1 MNKTIETAINEQIK
15 EEIYSAYLYLSMSAY
30 AEENKLFGIANWFD
44 VQAKEEMDHA
54 KGFFNFLLKH
64 GGIIELQAIP
74 KPPAEFDGPLGMFT
88 DALAHEKEIT
98 AKINKLYELG
108 NQEKD
113 YDFVSWLKWYI
124 DEQEEEEES
133 ASKILG
139 KIKLAGKAAPGMFMV
154 DKELAKR
161 QYTPASIIT
170 KQKKS

>member
-1 MNKTIETAINEQIK
+1 MNKIIEEAINNQIK
-15 EEIYSAYLYLSMSAY
+15 EEIYSAYLYLSMSAF

-54 KGFFNFLLKH
+54 KGFFNFLIDN

-74 KPPAEFDGPLGMFT
+74 KPPSDFDGPLGMFT
-88 DALAHEKEIT
+88 GALEHEKEIT
-98 AKINKLYELG
+98 TKINKLYELA

-113 YDFVSWLKWYI
+113 YDFVKWLKWYI
-124 DEQEEEEES
+124 DEQVEEEDS
-133 ASKILG
+133 AAKVLE
-139 KIKLAGKAAPGMFMV
+139 KIKIAGKAAPGLFMV

-170 KQKKS
+170 KQKK

>member
-1 MNKTIETAINEQIK
+1 
-15 EEIYSAYLYLSMSAY
+15 
-30 AEENKLFGIANWFD
+30 
-44 VQAKEEMDHA
+44 
-54 KGFFNFLLKH
+54 
-64 GGIIELQAIP
+64 
-74 KPPAEFDGPLGMFT
+74 MFT

-170 KQKKS
+170 KEEKS

>member
-1 MNKTIETAINEQIK
+1 MNKTIEKAVNEQIK

-64 GGIIELQAIP
+64 DGVIELQAIP
-74 KPPAEFDGPLGMFT
+74 KPPAEFDGPLGMFS

-98 AKINKLYELG
+98 AKINKLYELA

-133 ASKILG
+133 ANAVLE
-139 KIKLAGKAAPGMFMV
+139 KIKLVGKAAPGMFMV

-161 QYTPASIIT
+161 QYVPSSIIT
-170 KQKKS
+170 KEKKS